1 MHAFREVCCTI
12 YLHMGSWKEV
22 LGLPSLK
29 VRYYPSSMY
38 VFSLVIHWILQC
50 ICLNLHAANVSL
62 NLGFLKHMVAKY
74 CLHVH
79 YFIVLSGIGQ
89 GRLTNNLNGA
99 PIDYAMMVSDDE
111 SVSMVC
117 CN

>member
-1 MHAFREVCCTI
+1 MLYNLFTHGKLERSP
-12 YLHMGSWKEV
+12 GSSITE
-22 LGLPSLK
+22 GTSL
-29 VRYYPSSMY
+29 S
-38 VFSLVIHWILQC
+38 I
-50 ICLNLHAANVSL
+50 
-62 NLGFLKHMVAKY
+62 LKHMVAKY

-79 YFIVLSGIGQ
+79 SFIVLSGIGQ